1 MDARIPNRP
10 GSAVTP
16 PATTASGRGLSMHT
30 TSPRRATG
38 RGSMHGQVSEQV
50 QGITRPSH
58 RIASRAAHHLMLNH
72 PYLTNS
78 HCRGRASRCLP
89 VTQLDFSGTAISSPE
104 LTGT

>member
-38 RGSMHGQVSEQV
+38 RGSMHGRGSEQV
-50 QGITRPSH
+50 QGIVSVRTR
-58 RIASRAAHHLMLNH
+58 RVRRAW
-72 PYLTNS
+72 
-78 HCRGRASRCLP
+78 RRWLP
-89 VTQLDFSGTAISSPE
+89 DGFAALSVP
-104 LTGT
+104 